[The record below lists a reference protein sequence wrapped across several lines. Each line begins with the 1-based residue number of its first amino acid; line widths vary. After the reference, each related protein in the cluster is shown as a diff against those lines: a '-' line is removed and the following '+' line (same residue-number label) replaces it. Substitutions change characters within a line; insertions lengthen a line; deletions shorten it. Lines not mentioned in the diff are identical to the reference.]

1 MGRNSTGARSREL
14 GRPARTGSPSPSHS
28 AGAERA
34 PSSLVTGRGVWGAAL
49 VLALLPAVALA
60 AEPADLVFRGG
71 PIHTAN
77 DAQPAAEAVAVD
89 GGRIVY
95 VGPSAGAQAFVGR
108 GTRVIELRG
117 ASLYPGFTDA
127 HAHLRGIGEREL
139 TLNLEGTPSLAA
151 LVEAVRKRVATAAPG
166 AVISG
171 RGWIETRW
179 PEGRFPTAADLDA
192 VSPNNPVL
200 LERADGHATV
210 VNSAALRA
218 AGITAATAAPSGGEI
233 LKDAAGQPTG
243 MLIDNAANLV
253 AKLQT
258 APSEAERL
266 RAYQSGFRVYSAY
279 GWTGVHNMSV
289 EPADVPLMERMAG
302 RGQAPV
308 RVYNA
313 LTPDGLQP
321 LLRDGPRASTN
332 GRITTRAVKFY
343 VDGAL
348 GSRGAALFEPY
359 SDRPDTRGLVTLAHD
374 EALPLFERALERGIQ
389 ITTHA
394 IGDRGNSLVLDWYG
408 EAMRNTPPA
417 ERAVL
422 EPRFR
427 IEHAQVVRAA
437 DIPRFAELDVIAS
450 MQPSHAIGD
459 LHFAPAR
466 LGQARLDGA
475 YAWRTLLDAGAVVVG
490 GSDAPVERGD
500 PLIEFYAAVARRDL
514 SGFTGPGWHPEEAL
528 ERQAALKLFTAWPA
542 YARFAEAELGT
553 IEVGKTAD
561 LSVFSVDLMTAPV
574 ADIPKGKA
582 LMTVV
587 DGRVEFRAPGW

>member
-1 MGRNSTGARSREL
+1 MI
-14 GRPARTGSPSPSHS
+14 
-28 AGAERA
+28 RA
-34 PSSLVTGRGVWGAAL
+34 LA
-49 VLALLPAVALA
+49 LALLLPTLALA

-71 PIHTAN
+71 PIHTAD
-77 DAQPAAEAVAVD
+77 DARPTAEAVAVD
-89 GGRIVY
+89 AGRIVY
-95 VGPSAGAQAFVGR
+95 VGSAAGAQAFVGR
-108 GTRVIELRG
+108 GTRVVELRG

-139 TLNLEGTPSLAA
+139 TLNLEGTASLAA
-151 LVEAVRKRVATAAPG
+151 MTEAVRARLAAQPG
-166 AVISG
+166 AKVLYG
-171 RGWIETRW
+171 RGWIETHW
-179 PEGRFPTAADLDA
+179 PEKRFPTAADLDRVA
-192 VSPNNPVL
+192 PNTPML
-200 LERADGHATV
+200 LERADGHALV
-210 VNSAALRA
+210 VNTAAMRT
-218 AGITAATAAPSGGEI
+218 AGIDARTAAPSGGEI
-233 LKDAAGQPTG
+233 LKDASGQPTG

-253 AKLQT
+253 SQLQT
-258 APSEAERL
+258 APTAEERT

-289 EPADVPLMERMAG
+289 DPLDVPLMEGMAA
-302 RGQAPV
+302 RRQAPV

-313 LTPDGLQP
+313 LTPEGAEG
-321 LLRDGPRASTN
+321 LLREGPRASTD
-332 GRITTRAVKFY
+332 GRVTTRAVKFY

-359 SDRPDTRGLVTLAHD
+359 SDSPNSRGLVTLAHD
-374 EALPLFERALERGIQ
+374 EAVPLFERALKRGIQ

-408 EAMRNTPPA
+408 EALRNTPPA

-422 EPRFR
+422 EPRWR
-427 IEHAQVVRAA
+427 IEHAQVVRPA
-437 DIPRFAELDVIAS
+437 DIPRFAAERVIAS

-466 LGQARLDGA
+466 LGLARLDGA
-475 YAWRTLLDAGAVVVG
+475 YAWRTLLDSGAVVVG

-514 SGFTGPGWHPEEAL
+514 KGFTGPGWHPEEAL
-528 ERQAALKLFTAWPA
+528 DRRAALKLFTAWPA
-542 YARFAEAELGT
+542 YARFAEADLG
-553 IEVGKTAD
+553 IIAVGKIAD
-561 LSVFSVDLMTAPV
+561 LTVFSVDLMTAPL

-587 DGRVEFRAPGW
+587 DGRVEHRAAGW